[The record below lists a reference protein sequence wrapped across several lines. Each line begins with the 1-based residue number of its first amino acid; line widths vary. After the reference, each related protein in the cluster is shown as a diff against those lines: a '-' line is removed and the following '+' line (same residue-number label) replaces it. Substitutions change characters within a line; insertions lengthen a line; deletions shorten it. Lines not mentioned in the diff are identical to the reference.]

1 MPNPGFNLRSLV
13 FLAVLCIHLCTLP
26 LTVPQAIGNS
36 IPETD
41 DWVDLF
47 NGQDLSG
54 WTPKI
59 RTHELGVNFANTF
72 RVADG
77 LLQVRY
83 DGYDAFNNQ
92 FGHLFYA
99 QPFSHYVLHIRY
111 RFVGD
116 QAPGGPRGW
125 AVRNSGVMLHSQT
138 PESMGLDQEFPDS
151 IEAQFLGGLSDGKP
165 RPTANLCTPGTHVE
179 IDGKLFTP
187 HCTPSKSETLDGD
200 QWVDFM
206 VMVLGSGT
214 VRHYVN
220 GAEVLSYARPQL
232 DDGASHAKET
242 KYLDGGYISLQS
254 ESHPIDFQFVRILSL
269 VGCTNASATNYKPYA
284 VKSGDCEFEG

>member
-1 MPNPGFNLRSLV
+1 MRSIV
-13 FLAVLCIHLCTLP
+13 FLLLLFILP
-26 LTVPQAIGNS
+26 SHAISNT

-47 NGQDLSG
+47 NGKDLSG

-59 RTHELGVNFANTF
+59 RSHELGANFAETF
-72 RVADG
+72 RVNDG
-77 LLQVRY
+77 VLQVRY
-83 DGYDAFNNQ
+83 DGYETFDNQ
-92 FGHLFYA
+92 FGHLFYET
-99 QPFSHYVLHIRY
+99 PFSHYVLHIRY

-116 QAPGGPRGW
+116 QANGGPRGW
-125 AVRNSGVMLHSQT
+125 AVRNSGVMLHSQA
-138 PESMGLDQEFPDS
+138 PETMTLTQEFPDS
-151 IEAQFLGGLSDGKP
+151 IEAQFLGGLSDGNP

-187 HCTPSKSETLDGD
+187 HCTPSSSSTLDGD

-220 GAEVLSYARPQL
+220 GEEVLTYARPQL
-232 DDGASHAKET
+232 DDGAAHADNKPAAT
-242 KYLDGGYISLQS
+242 KYLDSGYLALQS

-269 VGCTNASATNYKPYA
+269 IGCTNPTAKNYKAYA
-284 VKSGDCEFEG
+284 VKNDSCDF

>member
-1 MPNPGFNLRSLV
+1 MRNIV
-13 FLAVLCIHLCTLP
+13 FLALLIPFHMT
-26 LTVPQAIGNS
+26 AFGNS

-47 NGQDLSG
+47 NGKDLQG

-59 RTHELGVNFANTF
+59 RSHDLGENFADTF
-72 RVADG
+72 RVKDG

-83 DGYDAFNNQ
+83 DNYETFDNQ
-92 FGHLFYA
+92 FGHLFYET
-99 QPFSHYVLHIRY
+99 PFSHYVLHIRY

-116 QAPGGPRGW
+116 QAEGGPRGW
-125 AVRNSGVMLHSQT
+125 AVRNSGVMLHSQA
-138 PESMGLDQEFPDS
+138 PETMTRSQEFPDS
-151 IEAQFLGGLSDGKP
+151 IEAQFLGGLSDDKP
-165 RPTANLCTPGTHVE
+165 RPTANLCTPGTHVV

-187 HCTPSKSETLDGD
+187 HCTPSSSETLDGD

-220 GAEVLSYARPQL
+220 GEEVLTYTRPQL
-232 DDGASHAKET
+232 DDASAHTKKT
-242 KYLDGGYISLQS
+242 KYLDSGYLALQS
-254 ESHPIDFQFVRILSL
+254 ESHPIDFQFVRLLSL
-269 VGCTNASATNYKPYA
+269 VGCTNPTAKNYKPYA
-284 VKSGDCEFEG
+284 VKSASCEF